1 MELWH
6 LYDSELNLVKT
17 KHPSTE
23 PIPDG
28 QYHLSIE
35 VWLFDGQAFFLTRRS
50 MAKKMYPGFWEC
62 IGGKAI
68 GAESFEEAAVRE
80 LREEIGYETR
90 PDALIKLAQEVRD
103 HHIVAVFLLP
113 VEERCDFTL
122 NRDEVI
128 EGKWLTV
135 QQVESLHLDTS
146 FVPHQFDRY
155 LRYVR
160 VHTFSQYIDSKP
172 DSVRRLM
179 DVHPE
184 LRVPKRG
191 LPHSGT
197 RPDGKPFSPGVNEIF
212 DAFDVYGEALYSRKT
227 LLPENV
233 NNSLG
238 SGSPL
243 NCRVFPPIANA
254 IEQMLRSTALSMYP
268 FPAGDIGLRRGICE
282 YLYQEGFSHLITPE
296 NIIFTMSTTHAFNM
310 ILKMILRPGDVVLF
324 TAPTYGL
331 FAFGPELRGGESH
344 FIELSAEDDWLVDP
358 DKLECCILE
367 KNAAL
372 QAACGEDCKDSPRV
386 VAFFNENPHNPTGKV
401 MGRSQRDRLKRIAA
415 VCRRSGVL
423 LIDDLIYRDLG
434 YDREDLAIPV
444 ASFDDEYQNTV
455 SLLGLSKSYGV
466 AGMRAGLIV
475 ADEVIIRGI
484 RDTIFQ
490 EVDSSSHLNTVALAA
505 AFSASDDRNLAYQEY
520 FTDIIYRY
528 RFNFALIRAAVDGLD
543 AVDGMFRAEV
553 ASFVKKQLGVGP
565 RAEWWLSGMEP
576 VHFIDRLIPESGF
589 FCILDFSELRGK
601 TADGI
606 TIEDDISLLI
616 YLFHRY
622 RVNFIT
628 GKSMGWPNK
637 EQIVAR
643 ISYSVESQKI
653 VDVFAYM
660 KSEIERLI

>member
-1 MELWH
+1 MELWY
-6 LYDSELNLVKT
+6 LYDQDLKLVRKN
-17 KHPSTE
+17 HPSTE

-28 QYHLSIE
+28 LYHLSIE

-50 MAKKMYPGFWEC
+50 MTKKMYPGFWEC

-68 GAESFEEAAVRE
+68 GAESFEEAAIRE
-80 LREEIGYETR
+80 LREETGYEAL
-90 PDALIKLAQEVRD
+90 PDSLFKLAQEVRD
-103 HHIVAVFLLP
+103 SHIVAVFLLQ

-122 NRDEVI
+122 NHDEII
-128 EGKWLTV
+128 EGQWHTI
-135 QQVESLHLDTS
+135 QQMESLHLDTS

-160 VHTFSQYIDSKP
+160 AHTFSRYIDGKP
-172 DSVRRLM
+172 YSVRRLV
-179 DVHPE
+179 DAHPE

-191 LPHSGT
+191 LPHSGM
-197 RPDGKPFSPGVNEIF
+197 RLDGKPFSPGVKEIF
-212 DAFDVYGEALYSRKT
+212 EAFDVYGEALYTRKT

-243 NCRVFPPIANA
+243 NSRAFPPIVDA
-254 IEQMLRSTALSMYP
+254 IEQTLRSTALSVYP
-268 FPAGDIGLRRGICE
+268 FPAGDIGLRRDICE
-282 YLYQEGFSHLITPE
+282 YLYQEGFSRLITPE

-310 ILKMILRPGDVVLF
+310 VLKLILRPDDVVLF

-331 FAFGPELRGGESH
+331 FTFRPELLGGASH
-344 FIELSAEDDWLVDP
+344 FIELSAEDDWLVNP
-358 DKLECCILE
+358 DKLERRILE
-367 KNAAL
+367 INEAL
-372 QAACGEDCKDSPRV
+372 RAACGDGCNNPPRV
-386 VAFFNENPHNPTGKV
+386 AAFFNENPHNPTGKV
-401 MGRSQRDRLKRIAA
+401 MGRSQRERLKRIAS
-415 VCRRSGVL
+415 VCRHCDVL

-444 ASFDDEYQNTV
+444 ACFDDEYQNTI

-466 AGMRAGLIV
+466 AGMRAGIIV
-475 ADEVIIRGI
+475 ADEVVIRGI

-490 EVDSSSHLNTVALAA
+490 EVDSSSHLNSAALAA
-505 AFSASDDRNLAYQEY
+505 AFSAKEERNLAYREY
-520 FTDIIYRY
+520 FSDIIYRY
-528 RFNFALIRAAVDGLD
+528 RFNFALIQAAVDGLD
-543 AVDGMFRAEV
+543 AVDGIFRAEV
-553 ASFVKKQLGVGP
+553 QSFVKKQLGDGS
-565 RAEWWLSGMEP
+565 RAEWWLSGMEQ
-576 VHFIDRLIPESGF
+576 VHFVDKLIPESGF

-601 TADGI
+601 SADDM

-616 YLFHRY
+616 YFFHRY
-622 RVNFIT
+622 RVNLIT

-643 ISYSVESQKI
+643 ISYSAEPQKI

-660 KSEIERLI
+660 KAEIERLI